1 MFSIMEAKIKP
12 PRTAPVELP
21 IANVMKW
28 FPLFAS
34 NTVPLEAV

>member
-1 MFSIMEAKIKP
+1 MAAKIKL
-12 PRTAPVELP
+12 PRTAPVKLP

-34 NTVPLEAV
+34 NTVPLGSV